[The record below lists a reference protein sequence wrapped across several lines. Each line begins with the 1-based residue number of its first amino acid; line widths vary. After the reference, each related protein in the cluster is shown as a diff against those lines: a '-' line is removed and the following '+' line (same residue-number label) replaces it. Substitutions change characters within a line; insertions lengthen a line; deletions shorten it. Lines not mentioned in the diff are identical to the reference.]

1 MKAPKPYELADR
13 AIEQLNKQAV
23 EIATKTKRRLLID
36 GFDELNVMRQ
46 IDKLYEKLD
55 RNNRKRFRELFVLS
69 YTEMYLFAVGR
80 KTLTGKEEDEI
91 DELVEMYLAGLL
103 DEPNEV
109 TKYTYSSEVI
119 RKRDRAKESINA
131 VIGRA
136 AKQVQLDKALRFWS
150 QMTGWYADFVWE
162 DAIVSAM
169 KAAGV
174 KKVVRHERDDDK
186 VCKVCKD
193 ADGKVYDIDKIP
205 PKPHLHCRRW
215 FTPYKKS

>member
-1 MKAPKPYELADR
+1 MNAPKPYELADR
-13 AIEQLNKQAV
+13 AIEQLNKRAV
-23 EIATKTKRRLLID
+23 ELATKTKRRLLID

-46 IDKLYEKLD
+46 IDKLYDALD
-55 RNNRKRFRELFVLS
+55 RNNRKRFRELFVLA

-80 KTLTGKEEDEI
+80 KTLTDKEEDEI

-162 DAIVSAM
+162 DAVVSAM
-169 KAAGV
+169 KSAGV
-174 KKVVRHERDDDK
+174 KKVVRHERNDDK
-186 VCKVCKD
+186 VCKVCKE
-193 ADGKVYDIDKIP
+193 ADGEVYSIDKIP
-205 PKPHLHCRRW
+205 PKSHLHCRRW

>member
-1 MKAPKPYELADR
+1 MNAPKPYELADR

-23 EIATKTKRRLLID
+23 ELAAKTKRRLLID

-46 IDKLYEKLD
+46 IDKLYENLD
-55 RNNRKRFRELFVLS
+55 RNNRKRFKELFVLS

-80 KTLTGKEEDEI
+80 KTLTDKEEDEI

-162 DAIVSAM
+162 DAVVSAM
-169 KAAGV
+169 KAAGI
-174 KKVVRHERDDDK
+174 KKVVRHERNDDK

-193 ADGKVYDIDKIP
+193 ADGEVYDIDKIP
-205 PKPHLHCRRW
+205 PKSHLHCRRW
-215 FTPYKKS
+215 FTPYRG